1 MVMMMMMMS
10 LLLMMTKRLKM
21 RMKRRR
27 RISSDDHVKSFSS
40 TIALNWR
47 FRVENCS
54 LNKSLEL
61 NIKKQPQGKQ
71 TPV

>member
-1 MVMMMMMMS
+1 MVMMMMMS

>member
-1 MVMMMMMMS
+1 
-10 LLLMMTKRLKM
+10 MMTKRLKM
-21 RMKRRR
+21 RMKRRRR

-47 FRVENCS
+47 FRVENCT